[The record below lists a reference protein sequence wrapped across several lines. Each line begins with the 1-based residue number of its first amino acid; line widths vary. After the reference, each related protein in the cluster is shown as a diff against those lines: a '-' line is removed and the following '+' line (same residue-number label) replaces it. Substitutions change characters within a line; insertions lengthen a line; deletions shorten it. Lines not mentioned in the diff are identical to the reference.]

1 MMNAP
6 QKWDHALDLDS
17 PLIDEQHQA
26 LYEMIVEL
34 DERMRAGEFGQGVL
48 DALQGMKAY
57 AAVHFEAEEQLMADA
72 GWPYLSKHQALH
84 GQFMQ
89 KTSLFGSE
97 ALSDSEWTSLDVLRF
112 LLDWLVQ
119 HIKVQDRSFF
129 DWSRSRS

>member
-1 MMNAP
+1 MINAP
-6 QKWDHALDLDS
+6 QQWDHSLDLGN

-34 DERMRAGEFGQGVL
+34 DERMVRGEFGQGVL

-57 AAVHFEAEEQLMADA
+57 AAVHFEQEEALMARA
-72 GWPYLSKHQALH
+72 GWPQLTRHKALH

-89 KTSLFGSE
+89 KTSLFSSE
-97 ALSDSEWTSLDVLRF
+97 ALADSEWTSLDVLRF
-112 LLDWLVQ
+112 LLDWLVA

-129 DWSRSRS
+129 DWQRSRS